1 LALLHW
7 KHRILRTPLERP
19 VRVLRDVGERLA
31 LIRHPELLPLFHE
44 ERRLDDVIARCVR
57 RDSHCI
63 DIGAHIGAT
72 LSTLVRLAPEGRHLA
87 FEPLPEKAR
96 WLARKFP
103 EVDVRTLALSDRPG
117 AVDFLEDLSQPGFSG
132 LSVAGD
138 RGLRT
143 RLHRIEADTLDRV
156 VPADYRPD
164 FVKLDV
170 EGFELAVLRGG
181 REMIARARPHLLFE
195 RGPGA
200 GASAEVLYD
209 FVVDTLGYSIFKPS
223 DFLAD
228 GPPLSPEAFVRTQ
241 VYPFQSF
248 NFVGVPQSG

>member
-1 LALLHW
+1 MLA
-7 KHRILRTPLERP
+7 
-19 VRVLRDVGERLA
+19 LRDVGERLA
-31 LIRHPELLPLFHE
+31 LLRHPELVPLHRE
-44 ERRLDDVIARCVR
+44 ERLIGEVIARCVR
-57 RDSHCI
+57 RDSNCI

-117 AVDFLEDLSQPGFSG
+117 TVDFLEDLSQPGFSG

-181 REMIARARPHLLFE
+181 RETIARAQPRLLFE
-195 RGPGA
+195 RGPAA
-200 GASAEVLYD
+200 GVSAELLYD
-209 FVVDTLGYSIFKPS
+209 FVLDTLGYFVFKPS
-223 DFLAD
+223 DFLA
-228 GPPLSPEAFVRTQ
+228 GAPALSREAFARTQ

-248 NFVGVPQSG
+248 NFVAVPRSG